1 MHKGVC
7 YMTDKIL
14 SEHTVY
20 MENRKELKI
29 TGVLQVIAYDE
40 YKVVL
45 RTDFGKMTISGRN
58 LVAGQ
63 MSTESRTMELTGEVN
78 YIQYQANRGKSESGF
93 AKLLR

>member
-1 MHKGVC
+1 
-7 YMTDKIL
+7 MTDKIL
-14 SEHTVY
+14 SAHTVY
-20 MENRKELKI
+20 MENRRELKI

-63 MSTESRTMELTGEVN
+63 MSTENKTMERSGEVN
-78 YIQYQANRGKSESGF
+78 YIQYQANRGKSESGI